1 MYVKPGADTGFSKTR
16 TKRGSLDPRYKKWGG
31 EGGGVLSRY
40 KKRGEGGAVRFRPDM
55 KSEGGRGA
63 VPLAVP

>member
-31 EGGGVLSRY
+31 RGGCAVPIQKAGGGGGLSVS
-40 KKRGEGGAVRFRPDM
+40 GPI
-55 KSEGGRGA
+55 
-63 VPLAVP
+63 